1 MLIEGSYIT
10 IPQADHTAMER
21 MLFPANQEHFLQTS
35 YQEPHEALTKPSPE
49 AGHKKSLTEF

>member
-10 IPQADHTAMER
+10 IPEADHTAMER

-49 AGHKKSLTEF
+49 AGHKKKPH